1 MSLGFNRV
9 TLPHTHLV
17 QVMGKSPEEVQ
28 SELHKYLDQNAVSDF
43 EVYTFD
49 MVIKQGGVRN
59 VLYVGYASIPAG
71 LKSVGQSKVISLS
84 NNKFIECE
92 IPISNYEDFLDGK
105 FNDEM
110 TEYKKD
116 NQLKDDMSSVF
127 ALFQKNDN
135 VVRVLIPYK

>member
-1 MSLGFNRV
+1 
-9 TLPHTHLV
+9 
-17 QVMGKSPEEVQ
+17 MGKSPEEVR

-49 MVIKQGGVRN
+49 MVIKQGGVSN

-110 TEYKKD
+110 TEYKKV

>member
-1 MSLGFNRV
+1 
-9 TLPHTHLV
+9 
-17 QVMGKSPEEVQ
+17 MGKSPEEVR
-28 SELHKYLDQNAVSDF
+28 SELHKDLYQNAISDF

-49 MVIKQGGVRN
+49 MVIKQGGVSN

-71 LKSVGQSKVISLS
+71 LKSIGQSKVISLS

-110 TEYKKD
+110 TEYKKV